1 MGLAKDEKEGPV
13 VETNKAEGK
22 VVQMRWEKQT
32 EAA

>member
-22 VVQMRWEKQT
+22 VVQDEVG
-32 EAA
+32 EANRSC